1 MKRRHLMPFGA
12 QTSAGGT
19 VEFRL
24 WAPSAPRVEVELS
37 CARTHAMLAMR
48 ARGGG
53 WYSASVENVEAG
65 ARYAFRI
72 DGGITV
78 PDPASR
84 WNPHDVH
91 EASAVV
97 DPCAFEWPDASWR
110 GRSWEEAV
118 IYELHIGTF
127 TPAGTFAAAIEQLD
141 YLVRLGVTAIEIM
154 PVSDFPG
161 ARNWGYDGVLPF
173 APDSSY
179 GTPDDLK
186 RLVAAAHERGLMT
199 ILDVVYNHFGP
210 EGNYLHAYAPQ
221 FFSQKHQT
229 PWGVAINFDGE
240 HARTVRDFFIHN
252 ALYWLEEF
260 HFDGLRIDAVH
271 AIADDS
277 EPDIVTELAAAMRR
291 GPGRE
296 RHVHLI
302 LENDRNEARYL
313 ARAHERAAPL
323 YANAQWN
330 DDFHHALHVL
340 ATGERD
346 GYYADYAARP
356 LWFLGRVLAEGFG
369 FQGEP
374 SPYRGDRLRGEK
386 SQQLPATAFVNFMQ
400 SHDQVGNRPCGD
412 RIAAIA
418 ELSALRLGVACL
430 LLAPSVPML
439 FMGEEFAASAPFQFF
454 CDFGPELAHA
464 VRDGRRAEFSSFTRF
479 QGPAAAAAIPDP
491 NAESTFLRSKLD
503 WRECAEPG
511 HREWHALYSE
521 LLELRRRMIVPHLSG
536 AFHGG
541 SFEIAGTT
549 GLAVDWILGDGS
561 RLALRANFSSTPWRA
576 PPPARGEVIYALAA
590 GPHYQDSAVLPAW
603 GSIWML
609 ESARG

>member
-1 MKRRHLMPFGA
+1 
-12 QTSAGGT
+12 
-19 VEFRL
+19 
-24 WAPSAPRVEVELS
+24 
-37 CARTHAMLAMR
+37 
-48 ARGGG
+48 
-53 WYSASVENVEAG
+53 
-65 ARYAFRI
+65 
-72 DGGITV
+72 
-78 PDPASR
+78 
-84 WNPHDVH
+84 
-91 EASAVV
+91 
-97 DPCAFEWPDASWR
+97 
-110 GRSWEEAV
+110 
-118 IYELHIGTF
+118 
-127 TPAGTFAAAIEQLD
+127 
-141 YLVRLGVTAIEIM
+141 
-154 PVSDFPG
+154 
-161 ARNWGYDGVLPF
+161 
-173 APDSSY
+173 
-179 GTPDDLK
+179 
-186 RLVAAAHERGLMT
+186 
-199 ILDVVYNHFGP
+199 
-210 EGNYLHAYAPQ
+210 
-221 FFSQKHQT
+221 
-229 PWGVAINFDGE
+229 
-240 HARTVRDFFIHN
+240 
-252 ALYWLEEF
+252 
-260 HFDGLRIDAVH
+260 
-271 AIADDS
+271 
-277 EPDIVTELAAAMRR
+277 
-291 GPGRE
+291 
-296 RHVHLI
+296 VHLI

-374 SPYRGDRLRGEK
+374 SPYRGARLRGEK

-439 FMGEEFAASAPFQFF
+439 FLGEEFAASAPFQFF